1 MNDLPP
7 HRLVILDL
15 DGTCRRCTVDGQ
27 PCPNDVGEQ
36 ELIPE
41 AVDQIAALLQA
52 GYKIGFATNQAGP
65 AYGFSTR
72 HRVWGA
78 IEEFKVM
85 LALAL
90 RKRDIKWFE
99 GVITVMVSWD
109 KAGYM
114 RKPQPGM
121 LEVLMTQYGFE
132 PEDALMIG
140 DSLKADRGAAF
151 NAGCDFL
158 LAEDWHSGDY
168 RMIQEPPELTR

>member
-1 MNDLPP
+1 MNDTPTYL
-7 HRLVILDL
+7 LAIIDL
-15 DGTCRRCTVDGQ
+15 DGTCRRCTTPGR

-41 AVDQIAALLQA
+41 AVDQIAVLLQA

-65 AYGFSTR
+65 AYGFSSR

-78 IEEFKVM
+78 IEEFKTM
-85 LALAL
+85 LTRAL
-90 RKRDIKWFE
+90 RDRDIEWFE

-121 LEVLMTQYGFE
+121 LDSLMVQFGAE

-140 DSLKADRGAAF
+140 DSLKADRGAAY

-158 LAEDWHSGDY
+158 LAEDWHGGDY
-168 RMIQEPPELTR
+168 RMIQEPPESAK